1 MADFDFGVLA
11 IGISVVLGIAGFV
24 TGQMWAVRN
33 RRDNV
38 ERARSE
44 KATTE
49 RQLAKEL
56 RTESEQE
63 AIAVRQEM
71 REHVGQLLDTLKQD
85 IALQREKIQGQMNM
99 REVRIEQI
107 KTDLANHMEQ
117 QNKINEKTLKA
128 IEFVQTMLW
137 GPEAKSMPPYM
148 LGQEET
154 KEHRDE
160 PDVGMFTDPK
170 KKG

>member
-1 MADFDFGVLA
+1 MAEFDFGILA
-11 IGISVVLGIAGFV
+11 IGISVVLGIAGFI

-56 RTESEQE
+56 RQESEDE
-63 AIAVRQEM
+63 AVSVRAEM
-71 REHVGQLLDTLKQD
+71 RDHIAQLIDTLKQD
-85 IALQREKIQGQMNM
+85 IALQKEKIQSQMNM
-99 REVRIEQI
+99 REVKIEQI
-107 KTDLANHMEQ
+107 KKDLATHMES
-117 QNKINEKTLKA
+117 QNKINEKTLKT

-137 GPEAKSMPPYM
+137 GPEAKSIPPYM
-148 LGQEET
+148 LGQEESQDHKDASDVGVF
-154 KEHRDE
+154 KEHE
-160 PDVGMFTDPK
+160 
-170 KKG
+170 